1 MTQANNPIL
10 SVRDLSISF
19 KISDQWRRAVNGIS
33 FDVNRNET
41 LCIVGESGCG
51 KSITALSLL
60 GLLTPDAR
68 CEGQILFGGSD
79 IATLSDAELEAIRG
93 KRVAMIF
100 QEPMTS
106 LNPVLTV
113 GEQIAEPLVLHNG
126 MSWRDARKEA
136 RNLLDL
142 VRIPD
147 AASRLKQYPHQLS
160 GGMRQRVM
168 IAIGLACKPELLIAD
183 EPTTAL
189 DVTIQAQVLALLDDI
204 RREQGLSIVL
214 ITHDLGVV
222 ANVADRVAV
231 MYAGDL
237 VETATAQDLFSTP
250 SHPYTQS
257 LLRTVPRADKAYDLH
272 PIRGQV
278 PPIQRMPT
286 GCRFSPRCD
295 EASAQC
301 TEPPS
306 LLGTHHKVRCWARE
320 VSV

>member
-1 MTQANNPIL
+1 MEKKQPIMR
-10 SVRDLSISF
+10 VEDFSISF
-19 KISDQWRRAVNGIS
+19 FLGKKWRRAVNSIS

-51 KSITALSLL
+51 KSITALSLM
-60 GLLTPDAR
+60 GLLTPVAR
-68 CEGQILFGGSD
+68 REGRILFDGKD
-79 IATLSDAELEAIRG
+79 INTMEDKELEPIRG
-93 KRVAMIF
+93 QRIAMIF

-113 GEQIAEPLVLHNG
+113 GEQIAEPLVLHKG
-126 MSWRDARKEA
+126 MSWTDAMKEA

-147 AASRLKQYPHQLS
+147 AISRLKQYPHQLS

-168 IAIGLACKPELLIAD
+168 IAIGLACKPEILIAD

-189 DVTIQAQVLALLDDI
+189 DVTIQAQVLTLLEEI
-204 RREQGLSIVL
+204 RKEQGLSIVL

-237 VETATAQDLFSTP
+237 VETAPVDELFSRPT
-250 SHPYTQS
+250 HPYTEA
-257 LLRTVPRADKAYDLH
+257 LLRTIPRADKSYDML

-278 PPIQRMPT
+278 PSIQTMPK
-286 GCRFSPRCD
+286 GCRFAPRCD
-295 EASAQC
+295 LAQEKC
-301 TEPPS
+301 LSSPE
-306 LLGTHHKVRCWARE
+306 LIGTDHQVRCWMRE
-320 VSV
+320 VSA